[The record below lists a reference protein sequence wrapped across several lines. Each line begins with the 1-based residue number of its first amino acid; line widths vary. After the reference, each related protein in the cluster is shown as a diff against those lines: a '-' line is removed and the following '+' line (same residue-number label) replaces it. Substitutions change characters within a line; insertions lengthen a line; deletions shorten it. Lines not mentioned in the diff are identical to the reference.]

1 MLTLTNPEIALM
13 NLDTKSLPV
22 NVFQRYDTVSYCDNV
37 VYTNGRLTRILND
50 VGYMSCDTAGRYRY
64 HYFLKDHE
72 GNVRVVADGNGNK
85 EQVNHYY
92 PFGSLF
98 TEGMNANMQPYK
110 YNGKELERMN
120 GIDWYN
126 YGARH
131 YDATIGRWMTLDP
144 LCEKYYSISP
154 YAYCANNP
162 GLCVD
167 PDGRKIV
174 FVNGF
179 LGFGSP
185 SGGPSYW
192 NGSNSS
198 FVKMAQAT
206 FKDFSAPYFTN
217 YDFSYLLSASIV
229 REGLGY
235 NYAKDN
241 YKALTKGMKP
251 GVDKFNFVSHSM
263 GGAFSEGMIRYLS
276 EQGWVTENAIFLN
289 AWEPKQIASKKEN
302 TRIDATC
309 INDPVQLLSIP
320 LKDSP
325 DIPTSDKTIRIKSK
339 ESIWNIHRD
348 LIDENCNYLWKSIN
362 ELLSK

>member
-13 NLDTKSLPV
+13 NLDTKSLPI

-162 GLCVD
+162 INAIDL
-167 PDGRKIV
+167 DGKDIV
-174 FVNGF
+174 IWYKNSHGNDAYYIFNGF
-179 LGFGSP
+179 HGNKIQIPKNQYVMDVIQAYLFNTKN
-185 SGGPSYW
+185 GGGDNMKRVITDNKLRVAIQEPFYDKRTRYQGGTNPVIFW
-192 NGSNSS
+192 NSH
-198 FVKMAQAT
+198 
-206 FKDFSAPYFTN
+206 
-217 YDFSYLLSASIV
+217 
-229 REGLGY
+229 EGLLLTNGKRQSPATGLEHEFDHFVDEQFNSKRHRENREQIDFQY
-235 NYAKDN
+235 DNKEERRVITGSERKTAKAN
-241 YKALTKGMKP
+241 GEGIRNNHKGTLYETKNP
-251 GVDKFNFVSHSM
+251 
-263 GGAFSEGMIRYLS
+263 
-276 EQGWVTENAIFLN
+276 VTI
-289 AWEPKQIASKKEN
+289 EPK
-302 TRIDATC
+302 
-309 INDPVQLLSIP
+309 
-320 LKDSP
+320 
-325 DIPTSDKTIRIKSK
+325 
-339 ESIWNIHRD
+339 
-348 LIDENCNYLWKSIN
+348 
-362 ELLSK
+362 

>member
-1 MLTLTNPEIALM
+1 MRESLYKIDSVSYNVLNLPEKISFSDKYNNVYFKYDARGEKQKSIYKVMLTLTNPEIALM
-13 NLDTKSLPV
+13 NLDPKSLPV

-50 VGYMSCDTAGRYRY
+50 VGYMSCDTAGRYRS

-72 GNVRVVADGNGNK
+72 GNIRVVADGNGNK

-162 GLCVD
+162 
-167 PDGRKIV
+167 I
-174 FVNGF
+174 
-179 LGFGSP
+179 
-185 SGGPSYW
+185 
-192 NGSNSS
+192 
-198 FVKMAQAT
+198 
-206 FKDFSAPYFTN
+206 
-217 YDFSYLLSASIV
+217 
-229 REGLGY
+229 
-235 NYAKDN
+235 
-241 YKALTKGMKP
+241 
-251 GVDKFNFVSHSM
+251 
-263 GGAFSEGMIRYLS
+263 
-276 EQGWVTENAIFLN
+276 NAIDLDGKDIVIWYKN
-289 AWEPKQIASKKEN
+289 SHGN
-302 TRIDATC
+302 DAYY
-309 INDPVQLLSIP
+309 IFSNV
-320 LKDSP
+320 
-325 DIPTSDKTIRIKSK
+325 
-339 ESIWNIHRD
+339 
-348 LIDENCNYLWKSIN
+348 
-362 ELLSK
+362 